1 MMAWANN
8 EPTQHLA
15 LYSDKKLNWKRHI
28 FVLSDEINLPS
39 EMRYD
44 FWANV
49 FAGTYYGISM
59 LTSSIYSVA
68 GSDNQSNKN
77 LGDGIWHG

>member
-1 MMAWANN
+1 
-8 EPTQHLA
+8 
-15 LYSDKKLNWKRHI
+15 
-28 FVLSDEINLPS
+28 
-39 EMRYD
+39 MRYG

-49 FAGTYYGISM
+49 FAGTDNGISM
-59 LTSSIYSVA
+59 LTSYMYSIA

>member
-1 MMAWANN
+1 MMAWADS

-15 LYSDKKLNWKRHI
+15 LYS
-28 FVLSDEINLPS
+28 
-39 EMRYD
+39 
-44 FWANV
+44 WANV
-49 FAGTYYGISM
+49 FAGTDYGIFM
-59 LTSSIYSVA
+59 LTSYIYSVA

>member
-1 MMAWANN
+1 MIAWPNMWLF
-8 EPTQHLA
+8 TVIKSKIGKGT
-15 LYSDKKLNWKRHI
+15 YSCYLT
-28 FVLSDEINLPS
+28 EISLPS
-39 EMRYD
+39 EMRYG

-49 FAGTYYGISM
+49 FAGTDYGISM
-59 LTSSIYSVA
+59 LTSYIYSIA

>member
-1 MMAWANN
+1 MMAWANS
-8 EPTQHLA
+8 ESTQHLA
-15 LYSDKKLNWKRHI
+15 LYSDKKLNWKGTYSCY
-28 FVLSDEINLPS
+28 LTEISLPS
-39 EMRYD
+39 EMRYS

-49 FAGTYYGISM
+49 FAGTDYGISM
-59 LTSSIYSVA
+59 LTSSIYSIA